1 MHKTLPFGKCRLAIH
16 HHTTNVQ
23 DAGEQLENHTGNT
36 NPKAGALVLDEIQ
49 LEPLFDCVLI
59 HIVFHPDPERIAI
72 CYHYYDFMITSHY
85 PFTIKTIKAITNK
98 KNSFPC
104 HCVSTKLALLRSLS
118 KWFLRTKHDC
128 FAEQFFVSQL
138 FRRWQTQY
146 FLHFLCH
153 M

>member
-49 LEPLFDCVLI
+49 LEPLFDCILI

-72 CYHYYDFMITSHY
+72 CYHYYDYFAL
-85 PFTIKTIKAITNK
+85 PFYYQNNK
-98 KNSFPC
+98 GNNK
-104 HCVSTKLALLRSLS
+104 
-118 KWFLRTKHDC
+118 
-128 FAEQFFVSQL
+128 
-138 FRRWQTQY
+138 
-146 FLHFLCH
+146 
-153 M
+153 